1 MEDEALYRRQQ
12 ATSRGHTVLETH
24 HNHLSFEYESLYQ
37 YSVDATDK
45 DAVLGKRH
53 REDDETESHK
63 PAEDIVI
70 VAIRGGGNA
79 VSPYPRLR

>member
-1 MEDEALYRRQQ
+1 M
-12 ATSRGHTVLETH
+12 ETH
-24 HNHLSFEYESLYQ
+24 HNHLSFEHESPYQ

-70 VAIRGGGNA
+70 VAIRGVGNA
-79 VSPYPRLR
+79 VSPYQDSVDAADEHAVLGRRSAEGH